1 MSANALL
8 FISCAGQIAFIPVIA
23 EMRDP
28 RDFRKALYVC
38 MGFVGSV
45 YVAFS
50 LIGNIFS
57 ALITFLETSSLTR
70 M

>member
-1 MSANALL
+1 MSANTLL

-23 EMRDP
+23 GVRDP

-50 LIGNIFS
+50 LTSNIFS
-57 ALITFLETSSLTR
+57 AQIIFLESSSLTR